1 MEALNSLF
9 YSIMAYP
16 LLTRDKAIK
25 FESMVIHVQTLI
37 LDFIAIQPLL
47 SFAKIAA
54 VLSNGPFSM
63 HCRMQN

>member
-25 FESMVIHVQTLI
+25 MESMVIHVQTLI
-37 LDFIAIQPLL
+37 LDFIAIQPHL
-47 SFAKIAA
+47 SFTKSVA
-54 VLSNGPFSM
+54 VSSNGPFSV